1 MNNLMDLDIALGAT
15 ALALVILYA
24 AWHDYKADNRRDA
37 KLLTAV
43 GSLALVGSAVAW
55 VQ

>member
-1 MNNLMDLDIALGAT
+1 MNDLTALNLAFGAT
-15 ALALVILYA
+15 ALALAVLYA

-55 VQ
+55 IQ

>member
-15 ALALVILYA
+15 ALAIAVLYA
-24 AWHDYKADNRRDA
+24 AWHDYKTDNRRDA
-37 KLLTAV
+37 KLLTVV